1 MRLSATEIETD
12 LVDLSGWGLGEV
24 MALSDPQLVQAQS
37 TLLRHLVDH
46 AVGLRGGNGEG
57 SPYFAVQQ
65 LDLEEPGAGQEH
77 TADTHVGASPS
88 PPETPC

>member
-46 AVGLRGGNGEG
+46 AVGLRGGDGQG
-57 SPYFAVQQ
+57 SPYFAAPQRDQ
-65 LDLEEPGAGQEH
+65 EEPAAAREH
-77 TADTHVGASPS
+77 
-88 PPETPC
+88 PPEPGPPPAPEAPC